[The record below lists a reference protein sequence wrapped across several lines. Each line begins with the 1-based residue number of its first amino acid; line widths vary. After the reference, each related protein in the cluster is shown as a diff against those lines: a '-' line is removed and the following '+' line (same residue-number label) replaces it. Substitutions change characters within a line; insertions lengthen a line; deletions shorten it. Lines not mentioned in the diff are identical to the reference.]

1 MPFFSLPTGGSP
13 VLAGSGAP
21 TGIMGGVGDLYLD
34 TTGKYLYGPKDAVTG
49 WGAGLD
55 VSSGPTGPTG
65 NPSTVTGPVSMITGP
80 TGVTGSTGATS
91 TVTGPTGR
99 TGATGSTGS
108 TGNTGSTGASST
120 VTGPTGRTGPT
131 GASVTGSTGAASNV
145 TGPTGNTGPTGLGD
159 TGPTGNTGNQE
170 FYSTGPTAPAAI
182 LDGALWLDDSTGR
195 YYLRYAGVWVEVG
208 VQGEQGVTGPSGGP
222 TGPTGAGG
230 AYRGGISLT
239 TATGT
244 VVLTSVSDL
253 YQFINPNGSTRTVEL
268 PTGVA
273 AGFDFVIKNT
283 SSNWVHQLLVATNTA
298 TGVVTIKSDFAG
310 AFRGNA
316 TVVFDGTD
324 WQQISTEYAN

>member
-55 VSSGPTGPTG
+55 VSSGPSGP
-65 NPSTVTGPVSMITGP
+65 
-80 TGVTGSTGATS
+80 
-91 TVTGPTGR
+91 
-99 TGATGSTGS
+99 TGATGMTGP
-108 TGNTGSTGASST
+108 SSMI
-120 VTGPTGRTGPT
+120 TGPTGRTGPT
-131 GASVTGSTGAASNV
+131 GPNITGSTGAASNV

-159 TGPTGNTGNQE
+159 TGPTGSTGNQE

-195 YYLRYAGVWVEVG
+195 YYLRYDGVWVEVG

-222 TGPTGAGG
+222 TGPSGPTGAGS
-230 AYRGGISLT
+230 RGGISLT

-283 SSNWVHQLLVATNTA
+283 SSNWEHQLLVATNTA

-310 AFRGNA
+310 AYRGNA
-316 TVVFDGTD
+316 TVVFDGTN

>member
-49 WGAGLD
+49 WGAGID
-55 VSSGPTGPTG
+55 VSSGPSGP
-65 NPSTVTGPVSMITGP
+65 
-80 TGVTGSTGATS
+80 
-91 TVTGPTGR
+91 
-99 TGATGSTGS
+99 TGATGMTGP
-108 TGNTGSTGASST
+108 SSFI
-120 VTGPTGRTGPT
+120 TGPTGRTGPT
-131 GASVTGSTGAASNV
+131 GPNITGSTGAASNV

-159 TGPTGNTGNQE
+159 TGPTGSTGNQE

-182 LDGALWLDDSTGR
+182 LDGALWLDDSSGR

-222 TGPTGAGG
+222 TGPSGPTGAGS
-230 AYRGGISLT
+230 RGGISLT

-253 YQFINPNGSTRTVEL
+253 YQWIDPDGVDRDVTL
-268 PTGVA
+268 PTGVSN
-273 AGFDFVIKNT
+273 GFDLVIKNT
-283 SSNWVHQLLVATNTA
+283 TTDWTKLLNVKTTTA
-298 TGVVTIKSDFAG
+298 TGVVTIESGFSG
-310 AFRGNA
+310 TFRGNA
-316 TVVFDGTD
+316 TLIFDGTN
-324 WQQISTEYAN
+324 WQYIFNDYAH

>member
-49 WGAGLD
+49 WGAGID
-55 VSSGPTGPTG
+55 VSSGPSGP
-65 NPSTVTGPVSMITGP
+65 
-80 TGVTGSTGATS
+80 
-91 TVTGPTGR
+91 
-99 TGATGSTGS
+99 TGATGMTGP
-108 TGNTGSTGASST
+108 SSFI
-120 VTGPTGRTGPT
+120 TGPTGRTGPQGT
-131 GASVTGSTGAASNV
+131 GPTGAASTV
-145 TGPTGNTGPTGLGD
+145 TGPTGSTGPNGFGD

-182 LDGALWLDDSTGR
+182 LDGALWLDDSSGR

-222 TGPTGAGG
+222 TGPSGPTGAGS
-230 AYRGGISLT
+230 RGGISLT

-283 SSNWVHQLLVATNTA
+283 SSNWEHQLLVATNTA

-310 AFRGNA
+310 AYRGNA

>member
-49 WGAGLD
+49 WGAGID
-55 VSSGPTGPTG
+55 VSSGPSGP
-65 NPSTVTGPVSMITGP
+65 
-80 TGVTGSTGATS
+80 
-91 TVTGPTGR
+91 
-99 TGATGSTGS
+99 TGATGMTGP
-108 TGNTGSTGASST
+108 SSFI
-120 VTGPTGRTGPT
+120 TGPTGRTGPQGT
-131 GASVTGSTGAASNV
+131 GPTGAASTV
-145 TGPTGNTGPTGLGD
+145 TGPTGSTGPNGFGD

-222 TGPTGAGG
+222 TGPSGPTGAGS
-230 AYRGGISLT
+230 RGGISLT

-283 SSNWVHQLLVATNTA
+283 SSNWEHQLLVATNTA

>member
-80 TGVTGSTGATS
+80 TGLTGSTGATS
-91 TVTGPTGR
+91 TVTGPTGS
-99 TGATGSTGS
+99 TGATGS

-120 VTGPTGRTGPT
+120 VTGPTGRTGPQGT
-131 GASVTGSTGAASNV
+131 GPTGAASTV

-159 TGPTGNTGNQE
+159 TGPTGSTGNQE

-230 AYRGGISLT
+230 AYRGGIALT

-253 YQFINPNGSTRTVEL
+253 YQWIDPDGVDRDVTL
-268 PTGVA
+268 PTGVSN
-273 AGFDFVIKNT
+273 GFDLVIKNT
-283 SSNWVHQLLVATNTA
+283 TTDWTKLLNVKTTTA
-298 TGVVTIKSDFAG
+298 TGVVTIESGFSG
-310 AFRGNA
+310 TFRGNA
-316 TVVFDGTD
+316 TLIFDGTN
-324 WQQISTEYAN
+324 WQYIFNDYAH

>member
-49 WGAGLD
+49 WGAGID
-55 VSSGPTGPTG
+55 VSSGPSGPTGATGMTGPSSFVTGPTG
-65 NPSTVTGPVSMITGP
+65 RTGATGAS
-80 TGVTGSTGATS
+80 VTGSTGATS
-91 TVTGPTGR
+91 TVTGPTG
-99 TGATGSTGS
+99 
-108 TGNTGSTGASST
+108 STGAN
-120 VTGPTGRTGPT
+120 GF
-131 GASVTGSTGAASNV
+131 
-145 TGPTGNTGPTGLGD
+145 GD
-159 TGPTGNTGNQE
+159 TGPSGSTGTQE
-170 FYSTGPTAPAAI
+170 FYATGPTAPAAI

-222 TGPTGAGG
+222 TGPTGAGA

-253 YQFINPNGSTRTVEL
+253 YQWIDPDGVNRDVTL
-268 PTGVA
+268 PTGVSN
-273 AGFDFVIKNT
+273 GFDFVIKNAGT
-283 SSNWVHQLLVATNTA
+283 DYTKYLNVKTTTA
-298 TGVVTIKSDFAG
+298 TGVATIGTTFGYGYA
-310 AFRGNA
+310 GNA
-316 TVVFDGTD
+316 TLIFDGTN
-324 WQQISTEYAN
+324 WQFINNDGGH

>member
-49 WGAGLD
+49 WGAGID
-55 VSSGPTGPTG
+55 VSSGPSGP
-65 NPSTVTGPVSMITGP
+65 
-80 TGVTGSTGATS
+80 
-91 TVTGPTGR
+91 
-99 TGATGSTGS
+99 TGATGMTGP
-108 TGNTGSTGASST
+108 SSFI
-120 VTGPTGRTGPT
+120 TGPTGRTGPT
-131 GASVTGSTGAASNV
+131 GPNITGSTGAASNV

-159 TGPTGNTGNQE
+159 TGPTGSTGNQE

-222 TGPTGAGG
+222 TGPSGPTGAGS
-230 AYRGGISLT
+230 RGGISLT

-283 SSNWVHQLLVATNTA
+283 SSNWEHQLLVATNTA

-310 AFRGNA
+310 AYRGNA
-316 TVVFDGTD
+316 TVVFDGTN

>member
-49 WGAGLD
+49 WGAGID
-55 VSSGPTGPTG
+55 VSSGPSGPSGATGMTGP
-65 NPSTVTGPVSMITGP
+65 PSFITGP
-80 TGVTGSTGATS
+80 TGGVGATGPSITGSTGATS
-91 TVTGPTGR
+91 TVTGPTG
-99 TGATGSTGS
+99 
-108 TGNTGSTGASST
+108 STGAN
-120 VTGPTGRTGPT
+120 GF
-131 GASVTGSTGAASNV
+131 
-145 TGPTGNTGPTGLGD
+145 GD
-159 TGPTGNTGNQE
+159 TGPSGSTGTQE
-170 FYSTGPTAPAAI
+170 FYATGPTAPTAI
-182 LDGALWLDDSTGR
+182 LDGALWLDDSSGR

-222 TGPTGAGG
+222 TGATGAGAG
-230 AYRGGISLT
+230 HGGGIAVI

-244 VVLTSVSDL
+244 IVLDGESAK
-253 YQFINPNGSTRTVEL
+253 YQFIDPNGSTRTVEL

-283 SSNWVHQLLVATNTA
+283 SSNWEHQLLVATNTA
-298 TGVVTIKSDFAG
+298 TGVVTIKSDFSG
-310 AFRGNA
+310 AYRGNA
-316 TVVFDGTD
+316 TVVFDGTN

>member
-49 WGAGLD
+49 WGAGID
-55 VSSGPTGPTG
+55 VSSGPSGP
-65 NPSTVTGPVSMITGP
+65 
-80 TGVTGSTGATS
+80 
-91 TVTGPTGR
+91 
-99 TGATGSTGS
+99 TGATGMTGP
-108 TGNTGSTGASST
+108 SSMI
-120 VTGPTGRTGPT
+120 TGPTGRTGPAGYGDT
-131 GASVTGSTGAASNV
+131 GPASTV
-145 TGPTGNTGPTGLGD
+145 TGPTGSTGPNGFGD

-170 FYSTGPTAPAAI
+170 FYATGPTAPAAI
-182 LDGALWLDDSTGR
+182 LDGALWLDDSSGR

-222 TGPTGAGG
+222 TGPSGPTGAGS
-230 AYRGGISLT
+230 RGGISLT

-283 SSNWVHQLLVATNTA
+283 SSNWEHQLLVATNTA

-310 AFRGNA
+310 AYRGNA

>member
-49 WGAGLD
+49 WGAGID
-55 VSSGPTGPTG
+55 VSSGPSGP
-65 NPSTVTGPVSMITGP
+65 
-80 TGVTGSTGATS
+80 
-91 TVTGPTGR
+91 
-99 TGATGSTGS
+99 TGATGMTGP
-108 TGNTGSTGASST
+108 SSMI
-120 VTGPTGRTGPT
+120 TGPTGRTGPQGT
-131 GASVTGSTGAASNV
+131 GPTGAASTV
-145 TGPTGNTGPTGLGD
+145 TGPTGSTGPNGFGD

-195 YYLRYAGVWVEVG
+195 YYLRYDGVWVEVG

-222 TGPTGAGG
+222 TGPSGPTGAGS
-230 AYRGGISLT
+230 RGGISLT

-283 SSNWVHQLLVATNTA
+283 SSNWEHQLLVATNTA

-310 AFRGNA
+310 AYRGNA

>member
-21 TGIMGGVGDLYLD
+21 TGILGGVGDLYLD

-49 WGAGLD
+49 WGAGID
-55 VSSGPTGPTG
+55 VSSGPSGPTG
-65 NPSTVTGPVSMITGP
+65 ATGMTGPSSMITGP
-80 TGVTGSTGATS
+80 TGRTGPTGPNITGSTGATS
-91 TVTGPTGR
+91 TVTGPTG
-99 TGATGSTGS
+99 
-108 TGNTGSTGASST
+108 NTGPTGLGDTGPASD
-120 VTGPTGRTGPT
+120 VTGPTGD
-131 GASVTGSTGAASNV
+131 
-145 TGPTGNTGPTGLGD
+145 TGPTGLGD

-222 TGPTGAGG
+222 TGSTGPTGSG
-230 AYRGGISLT
+230 RSGISVI

-244 VVLTSVSDL
+244 IVLTDVSDRN
-253 YQFINPNGSTRTVEL
+253 QFISANGANRYIDL

-273 AGFDFVIKNT
+273 AGFDFLIKET
-283 SSNWVHQLLVATNTA
+283 AGVHSYGLYVRTNTA
-298 TGVVTIKSDFAG
+298 TGVVDIIGPG
-310 AFRGNA
+310 APNRMWA
-316 TVVFDGTD
+316 WVVFDGVN
-324 WQQISTEYAN
+324 WQTTGIEYGV

>member
-49 WGAGLD
+49 WGAGID
-55 VSSGPTGPTG
+55 VSSGPSGP
-65 NPSTVTGPVSMITGP
+65 
-80 TGVTGSTGATS
+80 
-91 TVTGPTGR
+91 
-99 TGATGSTGS
+99 TGATGMTGP
-108 TGNTGSTGASST
+108 SSFI
-120 VTGPTGRTGPT
+120 TGPTGRTGPQGTGPT
-131 GASVTGSTGAASNV
+131 GAPSTV
-145 TGPTGNTGPTGLGD
+145 TGPTGSTGPNGFGD
-159 TGPTGNTGNQE
+159 TGPTGSTGNQE

-182 LDGALWLDDSTGR
+182 LDGALWLDDSSGR

-222 TGPTGAGG
+222 TGPSGPTGAGS
-230 AYRGGISLT
+230 RGGISLT

-273 AGFDFVIKNT
+273 AGFDFIIKNT
-283 SSNWVHQLLVATNTA
+283 SSNWEHQLLVATNTA

-310 AFRGNA
+310 AYRGNA